1 MDPKYKAI
9 LHTPWPQPTGRKR
22 LPAEER
28 AVQFAPFAALTG
40 YDGVIDEAGRLT
52 QGPVFLTEESLQ
64 ALNET
69 LKAIQEHLD
78 RQPRV
83 KMTVYYADGKKE
95 GGAFRQ
101 VEGNVKKI
109 DLYEGM
115 LILTD
120 DRQVPFSQIVE
131 IEEVPEGGTSL

>member
-9 LHTPWPQPTGRKR
+9 LHTSWPQPTGRKR

-28 AVQFAPFAALTG
+28 AVQFAPFSALTG
-40 YDGVIDEAGRLT
+40 YDGVIGEAGRLT

-69 LKAIQEHLD
+69 LKAIREHLD
-78 RQPRV
+78 RKPKV
-83 KMTVYYADGKKE
+83 KMTVYCADEKKE
-95 GGAFRQ
+95 GGAFRP
-101 VEGNVKKI
+101 VEGSVKKI
-109 DLYEGM
+109 DLYEGR

-120 DRQVPFSQIVE
+120 GREIPFSQIVE
-131 IEEVPEGGTSL
+131 LEEVPEDGTAL